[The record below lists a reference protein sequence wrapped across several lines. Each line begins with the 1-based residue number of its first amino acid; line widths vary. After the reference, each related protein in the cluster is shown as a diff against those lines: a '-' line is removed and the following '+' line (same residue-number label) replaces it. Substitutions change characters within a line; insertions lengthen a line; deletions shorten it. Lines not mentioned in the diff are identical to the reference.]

1 MIDQLKSMAIFASV
15 VEEATFRGAAKKLAI
30 SPAIVSIHIKKLEEQ
45 IGAPLFYRSTRRVT
59 LTQDGKAFYQAAKA
73 MMSSARDGLEQF
85 SSKAR
90 IHLTELRIA
99 MPETLVTNPVFEKLT
114 AFAKNHSG
122 IRLNLISTDKRQSI
136 IGEGHDV
143 AIRMGKFE
151 DSDLKIKRIGED
163 KRVLVAAPSY
173 MKDRPKPD
181 HPRDLME
188 SAFVSFSLV
197 PESIHLK
204 YKKMKVQNIWG
215 KTMAKASSAQTVRFL
230 CIAGLGIAAL
240 PYHEVKRD
248 IDLGHLELVL
258 PEWSDMTVLP
268 IFLVWTRNADLNV
281 ATREFINFM
290 SRG

>member
-1 MIDQLKSMAIFASV
+1 MIDQLKSMAIFASI
-15 VEEATFRGAAKKLAI
+15 VEEGTFRGAAKKLTI

-59 LTQDGKAFYQAAKA
+59 LTQDGKVFYRAAKA

-85 SSKAR
+85 ASQAR

-99 MPETLVTNPVFEKLT
+99 MPESLVTNPVFEKLA

-122 IRLNLISTDKRQSI
+122 IRLNLISTDKQQSL

-151 DSDLKIKRIGED
+151 DSDLKTKRIGED
-163 KRVLVAAPSY
+163 NRVLVAAPSY
-173 MKDRPKPD
+173 IKNRPEAK
-181 HPRDLME
+181 HPRDLIE
-188 SAFVSFSLV
+188 WGFVSFSLV
-197 PESIHLK
+197 PESINLK
-204 YKKMKVQNIWG
+204 SKESKEESIWG

-230 CIAGLGIAAL
+230 SIAGLGVAAL

-248 IDLGHLELVL
+248 IDRGLLEHVL
-258 PEWSDMTVLP
+258 PEWSDTKILP

-290 SRG
+290 SRA